1 MASFAYL
8 CYFARKDKLLD
19 LVLCSI
25 RYLFRA
31 GRIMILRNS
40 CCLPASKGKQLF
52 LVMFLVSVLMII
64 QVSVLSAAPA
74 MYPAHAS
81 VQKQAKKNGSNSIEF
96 EAGFGYRQDSFD
108 WNIAGDLQ
116 GDNPNVLSELKWRNL
131 DIHEAYVGFRA
142 NLKDTFVFKG
152 SVSYGVIVSGDNRD
166 SDYSA
171 DNREMEFSR
180 SINDAGDGNTFDGQ
194 LGVGYRFRIISD
206 AIDVI
211 PMAGYSYHRQY
222 LTMTDGYQ
230 DVTWLGG
237 PPLGPFDGLDSS
249 YDARWQ
255 GPWIGIEMTLDAER
269 LTRSLTPL
277 SFFAA
282 WEYHWA
288 DYSAEADWNLREDLK
303 HPTSFV
309 HEADGTGTVA
319 SLGVCVRLDDRWSLT
334 LEYETEEWST
344 ERGVDRVFLDNDTIL
359 ETRLNEVNWNSEVFY
374 FGCSVRF

>member
-1 MASFAYL
+1 M
-8 CYFARKDKLLD
+8 
-19 LVLCSI
+19 I
-25 RYLFRA
+25 FR
-31 GRIMILRNS
+31 NC
-40 CCLPASKGKQLF
+40 CCLPAGKRKQLF

-74 MYPAHAS
+74 IYPAHAS
-81 VQKQAKKNGSNSIEF
+81 VQKQAKKIGSNRIEF

-116 GDNPNVLSELKWRNL
+116 GNNPNVLSELKWRDL
-131 DIHEAYVGFRA
+131 RIHEAYLGFRA
-142 NLKDTFVFKG
+142 NLKNDFVFKG
-152 SVSYGVIVSGDNRD
+152 SVSYGAIFSGDNRD

-194 LGVGYRFRIISD
+194 LGAGYRFRILSD

-211 PMAGYSYHRQY
+211 PLAGYSYHRQY
-222 LTMTDGYQ
+222 LTMTEGNQ
-230 DVTWLGG
+230 VVTWLGG

-255 GPWIGIEMTLDAER
+255 GPWVGIEMTLDAEKF
-269 LTRSLTPL
+269 TRSLPPI
-277 SFFAA
+277 SFYVA

-319 SLGVCVRLDDRWSLT
+319 SLGVCVRLDDRLSLI

-344 ERGVDRVFLDNDTIL
+344 ERGVDRVFLDNNTII
-359 ETRLNEVNWNSEVFY
+359 ETRLNEVNWNSEVVY